1 MPLYEE
7 IASQVAER
15 IAEAGLLPGDRID
28 SEQELCQEFQVSRGT
43 VVKALDLLERG
54 GIVRREQGRGT
65 FVSGRRPALRST
77 TDIVSFTQHA
87 EKTGHRPGGRLVRW
101 QRSEAS
107 GDHHLHEPFEPGTPL
122 VDFLRVRS
130 IDDVP
135 VGIHRVVMPEEIAQ
149 QAGLM
154 QILEGDGPDTWSLY
168 QLLGDAGVFI
178 GRGDEQF
185 AAVLADRQAA
195 ELLSVRRPCPLLRI
209 ERHTYD
215 LVGRPIEVVDAR
227 YLSDRYSVSAES
239 IRSGFAY
246 NRPTKRMVKETR

>member
-15 IAEAGLLPGDRID
+15 IATTGLLPGDRIN
-28 SEQELCQEFQVSRGT
+28 SEHQLSQEFRVSRGT

-65 FVSGRRPALRST
+65 FVIGRPALRST

-87 EKTGHRPGGRLVRW
+87 ETSGRRPGGRLVRW
-101 QRSEAS
+101 RSVEARQ
-107 GDHHLHEPFEPGTPL
+107 DERLHQPFDPGMPL
-122 VDFLRVRS
+122 IDFLRVRS
-130 IDDVP
+130 IDEVP
-135 VGIHRVVMPEEIAQ
+135 VGIHRVVIPREIAEE
-149 QAGLM
+149 AGLVDR
-154 QILEGDGPDTWSLY
+154 LDGGASEDWSLY
-168 QLLGDAGVFI
+168 QVLGDAGIFI

-185 AAVLADRQAA
+185 AAVLADQQAA
-195 ELLSVRRPCPLLRI
+195 ELLSVTRPCALLQV

-239 IRSGFAY
+239 IRSGLAY
-246 NRPTKRMVKETR
+246 NRPSTRMEKETR